1 MQVSAGLLL
10 FIFLVQTLAFM
21 VKALAGFGD
30 AVVSS
35 PLLALGQMQNEQIS
49 PLALLLSF
57 PTNLILTLRNRKH
70 FSFKS
75 CFWLLFFNIAG
86 MVPGMFLL
94 AYSSSG
100 PLKLGLGVVIVALGC
115 EMLLRSPAK
124 PAAKSN
130 FAVMGFVVALSGF
143 ISGIYGINL
152 LFVAYIE
159 RTVYNNRGQFRG
171 QVSFIFLIENTVRI
185 IGYALLGLFT
195 TSLLLPLVV
204 SLLGMLTGLLLGG
217 LLDKRLKEAHIR
229 RIIPLAFVLSGLSLL
244 IKAILG
250 LWGKG

>member
-35 PLLALGQMQNEQIS
+35 PLLALSQMQNEQIS

-86 MVPGMFLL
+86 MVPRYVFACLFFF
-94 AYSSSG
+94 
-100 PLKLGLGVVIVALGC
+100 
-115 EMLLRSPAK
+115 RPAK
-124 PAAKSN
+124 AGAWRCNCGAWVRDAA
-130 FAVMGFVVALSGF
+130 ALTCKACRKIQLCCNGLCRGTF
-143 ISGIYGINL
+143 G
-152 LFVAYIE
+152 VYIGHL
-159 RTVYNNRGQFRG
+159 R
-171 QVSFIFLIENTVRI
+171 
-185 IGYALLGLFT
+185 
-195 TSLLLPLVV
+195 
-204 SLLGMLTGLLLGG
+204 
-217 LLDKRLKEAHIR
+217 H
-229 RIIPLAFVLSGLSLL
+229 
-244 IKAILG
+244 
-250 LWGKG
+250 